1 MPGNGPSPSDVL
13 QLYRSIRRLHRHM
26 PSALKFIG
34 NRYVRDEFA
43 RHRNAQPEYLP
54 GFIKA
59 WTSYRNTLS
68 DQLQQASTTTTENK
82 INLGT
87 RLDSSELDNFTPEQ
101 LGQLYTLKKATKDD
115 GKE

>member
-54 GFIKA
+54 ASSKPGRPTETHCQ
-59 WTSYRNTLS
+59 TSCNRLPPPP
-68 DQLQQASTTTTENK
+68 QR
-82 INLGT
+82 T
-87 RLDSSELDNFTPEQ
+87 RSI
-101 LGQLYTLKKATKDD
+101 
-115 GKE
+115 